1 MDVRVVEAEEVKG
14 DGFHGGVG
22 FGVEGERDD
31 GEVVESD
38 GRSGSGDVAD
48 VGGGGAGVEGRG
60 GGEDGDGER
69 RVVVEYKLAQ
79 LHH

>member
-1 MDVRVVEAEEVKG
+1 M
-14 DGFHGGVG
+14 
-22 FGVEGERDD
+22 
-31 GEVVESD
+31 VESD
-38 GRSGSGDVAD
+38 GRGGSGDVVY
-48 VGGGGAGVEGRG
+48 VGGGGGGVEGRG

>member
-1 MDVRVVEAEEVKG
+1 MEGVV
-14 DGFHGGVG
+14 
-22 FGVEGERDD
+22 
-31 GEVVESD
+31 VVY
-38 GRSGSGDVAD
+38 
-48 VGGGGAGVEGRG
+48 VGGGVEGRG